1 MKQFYKLEKFC
12 KKNNLKFDEIRSQ
25 QFDKFCNLLIERNKV
40 MNLTAVTD
48 PDEIDVKHFVDSVE
62 AAPIILNYCEKMAR
76 TSGQVSEIKESESNK
91 AEATIS
97 CSYKSENENEN
108 VDDIPEKTK
117 NDYGK
122 NPIKIIDMGTGAGF
136 PGIPLAIML
145 PNIEFTLADALN
157 KRVNFLNEVIN
168 AGNIENANALQGRA
182 EEIGQSSMRETFDFC
197 VSRAVA
203 SLPVLLEYCLPMVK
217 IGGYAILYKSG
228 DYEEELGASRTAL
241 DVLGGEIEEIRE
253 FKLPDS
259 DISRSLIV
267 IYKGKTTQIK
277 YPRRP
282 GKPSKSPIT
291 NK

>member
-1 MKQFYKLEKFC
+1 MKQFYKLEEFC

-62 AAPIILNYCEKMAR
+62 AAPIILNYCEKIAR
-76 TSGQVSEIKESESNK
+76 TGGRVSEIKESESNK

-253 FKLPDS
+253 FKLPNS

>member
-1 MKQFYKLEKFC
+1 MKQFYKLEEFC

-62 AAPIILNYCEKMAR
+62 AAPIILNYCEKIAR
-76 TSGQVSEIKESESNK
+76 TGGRVSEIKESKRNAVEI
-91 AEATIS
+91 TIS
-97 CSYKSENENEN
+97 CSCESEKENEN

>member
-1 MKQFYKLEKFC
+1 MKQFYKLEEFC

-62 AAPIILNYCEKMAR
+62 AAPIILNYCEKIAR

-253 FKLPDS
+253 FKLPNS

>member
-1 MKQFYKLEKFC
+1 MKQFYKLEEFC
-12 KKNNLKFDEIRSQ
+12 RKNNLKFDEIKSE

-62 AAPIILNYCEKMAR
+62 AAPIILNYCEKIAR
-76 TSGQVSEIKESESNK
+76 ACEQISEIKENERNAAK
-91 AEATIS
+91 TTIN
-97 CSYKSENENEN
+97 CSYKSEKEN
-108 VDDIPEKTK
+108 VNDTPEKTK
-117 NDYGK
+117 NDYDK
-122 NPIKIIDMGTGAGF
+122 NSIKIIDMGTGAGF

-157 KRVNFLNEVIN
+157 KRINFLNEVIN
-168 AGNIENANALQGRA
+168 AGNIGNANALQGRA

-203 SLPVLLEYCLPMVK
+203 GLPVLLEYCLPMVK
-217 IGGYAILYKSG
+217 VGGYAILYKSG
-228 DYEEELGASRTAL
+228 DYKEELEASRTAL
-241 DVLGGEIEEIRE
+241 EVLGGKIEEIRE
-253 FKLPDS
+253 FELPNS

>member
-1 MKQFYKLEKFC
+1 MKQFYKLEEFC

-62 AAPIILNYCEKMAR
+62 AAPIILNYCEKIAR
-76 TSGQVSEIKESESNK
+76 TGGRVSEIKESESNK

>member
-12 KKNNLKFDEIRSQ
+12 KKNNLKFDEIKSQ

-253 FKLPDS
+253 FKLPNS

>member
-1 MKQFYKLEKFC
+1 MKQFYKLEEFC

>member
-1 MKQFYKLEKFC
+1 MKQFYKLEEFC

-253 FKLPDS
+253 FKLPNS

>member
-12 KKNNLKFDEIRSQ
+12 KKNNLKFDEIKSQ